1 MRSGAIIYPLLQAYG
16 ALTDLIPA
24 THFFALRAEQ
34 PTNTSYLV
42 YREVSTTPLNTT
54 GDSTDNTADPRIQQ
68 RSILDISRV
77 QISVFAE
84 TYLKV
89 DNAAVAVREALDRA
103 WGAVDSPYEN
113 DLAVDSIVFEGAVDD
128 YDDSAENRGVY
139 VKHLDFIIRATRINL
154 IPSSMLNVYSLA
166 FDGVDDI
173 LITTEDT
180 SIMPTDNITVGGWIK
195 PSTWAF
201 AGSSQFYYPFGCVS
215 TGGYGI
221 KFENNFAASQTLF
234 KGIIRVS
241 DTGSGSAGYLEPD
254 AGASYSTTLRALTGW
269 HYVALT
275 YDKTTGVANLYLD
288 GDLKAT
294 ASGAAGADLVYHPSN
309 TRPLMFGADA
319 LADTTG
325 ENFFEGNIDEGSVW
339 NKALTAAELL
349 AIYNSGIPIELT
361 SNSGDYVSSSN
372 LQGWWRMG
380 DPNGTSSYPT
390 IADDST
396 NTNAGT
402 MTNMASGD
410 INTDVPS

>member
-89 DNAAVAVREALDRA
+89 DNAAVAVREALDRQ

-154 IPSSMLNVYSLA
+154 SPSNMLNVYSLA

-173 LITTEDT
+173 LITTEDS

-221 KFENNFAASQTLF
+221 KF
-234 KGIIRVS
+234 
-241 DTGSGSAGYLEPD
+241 
-254 AGASYSTTLRALTGW
+254 
-269 HYVALT
+269 
-275 YDKTTGVANLYLD
+275 
-288 GDLKAT
+288 
-294 ASGAAGADLVYHPSN
+294 
-309 TRPLMFGADA
+309 
-319 LADTTG
+319 
-325 ENFFEGNIDEGSVW
+325 
-339 NKALTAAELL
+339 
-349 AIYNSGIPIELT
+349 
-361 SNSGDYVSSSN
+361 
-372 LQGWWRMG
+372 
-380 DPNGTSSYPT
+380 
-390 IADDST
+390 
-396 NTNAGT
+396 
-402 MTNMASGD
+402 
-410 INTDVPS
+410 